1 MVTVIATLAR
11 WPVASVTTMV
21 HMPAATG
28 VTVIEAAGPL
38 ATAGENVA
46 IPVQL
51 VGAAVVTENA
61 PA

>member
-1 MVTVIATLAR
+1 
-11 WPVASVTTMV
+11 MV